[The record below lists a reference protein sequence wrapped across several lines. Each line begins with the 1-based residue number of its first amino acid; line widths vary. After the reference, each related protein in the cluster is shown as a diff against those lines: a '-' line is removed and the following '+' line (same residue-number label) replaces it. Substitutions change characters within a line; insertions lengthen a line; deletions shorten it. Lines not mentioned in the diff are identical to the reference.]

1 MPLRP
6 TRNLAQP
13 FNQRLQLQQQ
23 SPRNMQSNS
32 SKFKKAFRSVF
43 PASSTAVTPT
53 LSTRLDPASSEQ
65 IGGCPTLA
73 LVAVETSLAA
83 MKEAS
88 ALVAKIPWFSPVAG
102 LILQA
107 LTMREAR
114 GEAIQEEWDVVMG
127 RLESIARLVNN
138 VGVACK
144 RYNVEEEDLPDG
156 LREIFQSLE
165 TYVYIPDIVIA
176 ADGTSGNWAESRVL
190 SIKTRIGGIKK
201 MFLRKDLLRKVQ
213 QYDAKLLNVLQ
224 SFTPH
229 YGWALCQLAEGP
241 VIDASRATVPQIFF
255 GRDSEL
261 AEIVHMIFAIL
272 ALVPPVLR
280 SLDPDGDTRNSVE
293 ELLSRVT
300 GLWCLTVLIT
310 MRGTVRP
317 GQTQWTIPLLP
328 PLMTLDHDSAKSLWV
343 HTADNYDAF
352 AEELIKSV
360 DYVPLAVTLLA
371 HLAEA
376 TSPEIL
382 LKQWHKKNTQFIHT
396 SQANKLSNLEHSIQ
410 ISMDSGR
417 MRAVPSAKEML
428 GVLKKCIPSLLI
440 GCLKEWGTLHS
451 KAGNFESAKYKL
463 KEAEDLCEHSEENE
477 SSLHANILLVLGEIY
492 LLQDTL
498 HEAEVLYRKALDI
511 HKHINDAIGQGND
524 YLGLGGIYLRLNK
537 ITEAKASYQ
546 KALDFFSLTEDPLSQ
561 GNAYF
566 GLGKTYFSLRKLT
579 EAEVILQKAL
589 EFHKAANS
597 IDSQGNDYIRLGD
610 IYNQLNKPSEAE
622 ASFQKALK
630 CHKLANNVLGQGN
643 GHEGLGTT
651 YLQSKMLD
659 MAEASYKKALECY
672 SLIKD
677 VLGQGNALQ
686 KLGRVQ
692 MEKSQIQEAK
702 SLFENALDMHKQ
714 AQDPVGQETDKRW
727 LNKVLSKMGH
737 PLTSLG

>member
-65 IGGCPTLA
+65 IGGVPDIG
-73 LVAVETSLAA
+73 VSAVETSLAA

-107 LTMREAR
+107 LTMRE
-114 GEAIQEEWDVVMG
+114 EVKQYKEEWDVVMG

-144 RYNVEEEDLPDG
+144 RYNLEEEDLPDG
-156 LREIFQSLE
+156 LREIFQSLKTE
-165 TYVYIPDIVIA
+165 L
-176 ADGTSGNWAESRVL
+176 GG
-190 SIKTRIGGIKK
+190 IKGALDQNKNTGGIKK
-201 MFLRKDLLRKVQ
+201 MLLRKDLLRKVK
-213 QYDAKLLNVLQ
+213 QYDAKLSNVLQ
-224 SFTPH
+224 IFHATLTMDVRF
-229 YGWALCQLAEGP
+229 AQLAEGP
-241 VIDASRATVPQIFF
+241 VVTRGAPTQPASSSNIVISMPQEPPVPQIFF

-261 AEIVHMIFAIL
+261 AEIVHMIFANIGSRPARIAIL
-272 ALVPPVLR
+272 GPGGYGKTTLANAVLTHHR
-280 SLDPDGDTRNSVE
+280 VREHFGNARYFVSCESVFSSDGLLIELAKILDLLDGTTDVSWSHICTVLNTKDCILCLDNFESLWDQDGDTRNSVE

-328 PLMTLDHDSAKSLWV
+328 PLMTLDHDSAKSVWV
-343 HTADNYDAF
+343 QTAQNYDEF

-371 HLAEA
+371 HLAQA

-428 GVLKKCIPSLLI
+428 GVLSMLPDGMHIEQVDSFQTI
-440 GCLKEWGTLHS
+440 
-451 KAGNFESAKYKL
+451 
-463 KEAEDLCEHSEENE
+463 
-477 SSLHANILLVLGEIY
+477 
-492 LLQDTL
+492 
-498 HEAEVLYRKALDI
+498 LDI
-511 HKHINDAIGQGND
+511 DILSGLHTLQECSLISVIGERYQPHPIIRNFCNNYISISQKHKDV
-524 YLGLGGIYLRLNK
+524 LRDFY
-537 ITEAKASYQ
+537 ITLA
-546 KALDFFSLTEDPLSQ
+546 FTM
-561 GNAYF
+561 AY
-566 GLGKTYFSLRKLT
+566 
-579 EAEVILQKAL
+579 
-589 EFHKAANS
+589 
-597 IDSQGNDYIRLGD
+597 D
-610 IYNQLNKPSEAE
+610 AE
-622 ASFQKALK
+622 ASRYAEMVLEIMQGLLMPFAHSQSFKAL
-630 CHKLANNVLGQGN
+630 
-643 GHEGLGTT
+643 
-651 YLQSKMLD
+651 
-659 MAEASYKKALECY
+659 LET
-672 SLIKD
+672 
-677 VLGQGNALQ
+677 
-686 KLGRVQ
+686 
-692 MEKSQIQEAK
+692 IQT
-702 SLFENALDMHKQ
+702 N
-714 AQDPVGQETDKRW
+714 
-727 LNKVLSKMGH
+727 
-737 PLTSLG
+737 